1 MFLSEFLKH
10 LQMLQNHSVK
20 IQITSFH
27 IHSNPESS
35 WVLYYEHVGF
45 QLKVGINFS
54 LSNQLPGLIQFQKK
68 QHLLGAYCVSC
79 MVTGR
84 NLVSELSLKSCSH
97 ILHLLPYGIIP
108 TVVLCL
114 LALFLY
120 ILYLLAGTFVS
131 LSGKLMSV
139 LHYKEYINISQ
150 DLSKKKKKKK
160 EICCVLA
167 ALDFFVNNAS
177 VSAGS
182 KQ

>member
-1 MFLSEFLKH
+1 MQSSSKFQPLVYKCHPEGQLLKICIPQIIFLLKNSHLTICYLLFHLMFLSEFLKH

-45 QLKVGINFS
+45 QLKASINFS

-84 NLVSELSLKSCSH
+84 NSVSELSLKSYSH
-97 ILHLLPYGIIP
+97 FLFLLPYDIIP
-108 TVVLCL
+108 TVVLSVFL
-114 LALFLY
+114 LSSFIYYTCQQGLLSV
-120 ILYLLAGTFVS
+120 YL
-131 LSGKLMSV
+131 
-139 LHYKEYINISQ
+139 
-150 DLSKKKKKKK
+150 
-160 EICCVLA
+160 
-167 ALDFFVNNAS
+167 
-177 VSAGS
+177 GS
-182 KQ
+182 